1 MTMHRSRAL
10 VMAFVALT
18 MLVVPS
24 SGASAAETERT
35 VEFTGGGWGHGRG
48 MSQYGAQGYASGAAT
63 GSAWT
68 STQILDHYYG
78 GTVSGAI
85 PATGTPDPNE
95 LRVNL
100 VAMSDQTAIMKADSG
115 QLEVRA
121 ADGTLLGSAGIIR
134 IYADGDDQVVE
145 AINTWPCAGEG
156 APTSV
161 TEFFRGP
168 SARVETRLVGGDAG
182 RSGLISTCRP
192 DGSVRWYPGRIDVY
206 NVGDSSRSVNVI
218 AVDDYLRGV
227 VPNESIPSWTAA
239 ALEAQAVAARSY
251 VMAGDPRWVA
261 NGITF
266 ADTCDTTRCQVFNGW
281 YSTTSAQS
289 GGAETWPTTDAAI
302 ATTTGLVRLFGDG
315 TVARTEFHST
325 SGGHTAGGDFPAV
338 EDLGDSISPLHTWSV
353 TLPTASVEASFGLGQ
368 LDRIEILTT
377 DGNGADGGRVLTA
390 RLHFDNG
397 VADRTGDQIRTLFGL
412 RSNWFRPGVVV
423 GSIDQQNRAFVARTA
438 DVFGQSDVDVAAE
451 LAQLDAAGREAV
463 TLEWALADGF
473 VGTRLDVLYQNV
485 FERPADDGGRTYWQ
499 GVIADGLT
507 FNQVGTWFYSSE
519 EYFNSA
525 GRDDRRFIEA
535 MYDDILGRPADDAGV
550 TYWLE
555 QRSAGA
561 GRDDIAFAFYESIE
575 SRRDR
580 ATDAAQ
586 LTLGRAP
593 SASERD
599 TWAGRIATDGDLRV
613 IAWLAA
619 SEEAFAL
626 AQSTHG

>member
-1 MTMHRSRAL
+1 MTMLRSRAL
-10 VMAFVALT
+10 VMALVVMTA
-18 MLVVPS
+18 LVVPTS
-24 SGASAAETERT
+24 AASADETERT
-35 VEFTGGGWGHGRG
+35 VEFTGRGWGHGRG

-68 STQILDHYYG
+68 STRILDHYYG
-78 GTVSGAI
+78 GTVNGAI
-85 PATGTPDPNE
+85 PATGTPAPNE

-100 VAMSDQTAIMKADSG
+100 VAMSGQAAVLRADTG
-115 QLEVRA
+115 VIEVRA
-121 ADGTLLGSAGIIR
+121 SDGTVLGSADIIR
-134 IYADGDDQVVE
+134 IYADGADQVVE
-145 AINTWPCAGEG
+145 AVNACSGPS
-156 APTSV
+156 SV

-168 SARVETRLVGGDAG
+168 STRVEARLVGGGAG
-182 RSGLISTCRP
+182 NDGRDGLISTCSADNNRF
-192 DGSVRWYPGRIDVY
+192 WYPGRIDVY
-206 NVGDSSRSVNVI
+206 NVGGSSRSVNVV

-239 ALEAQAVAARSY
+239 ALEAQSVAARSY
-251 VMAGDPRWVA
+251 VMAGDPRWVS

-281 YSTTSAQS
+281 FSSS
-289 GGAETWPTTDAAI
+289 GVETHPSTDAAI
-302 ATTTGLVRLFGDG
+302 AATSGIVRLFGDN

-338 EDLGDSISPLHTWSV
+338 EDLGDSISPLHTWTTTV
-353 TLPTASVEASFGLGQ
+353 PTASVEASFGLGQ
-368 LDRIEILTT
+368 LDRIEVLTT

-390 RLHFDNG
+390 RLHFENG
-397 VADRTGDQIRTLFGL
+397 VADRTGEQIRTLFGL
-412 RSNWFRPGVVV
+412 RSNWFRPGVVI
-423 GSIDQQNRAFVARTA
+423 GSEDEQNRAFVARAA
-438 DVFGQSDVDVAAE
+438 DVFGQTGVDVAAE
-451 LAQLDAAGREAV
+451 LAQLDSSGREAV

-485 FERPADDGGRTYWQ
+485 FDRPADDGGRVYWQ
-499 GVIADGLT
+499 GVIAEGLT

-550 TYWLE
+550 TYWLG
-555 QRSAGA
+555 QRAAGA
-561 GRDDIAFAFYESIE
+561 GRDDLAFAFYESIE

-580 ATDAAQ
+580 ATAAAQ
-586 LTLGRAP
+586 LTLDRRPTA
-593 SASERD
+593 AELD
-599 TWAGRIATDGDLRV
+599 TWAGRIATDGDLRF

-619 SEEAFAL
+619 SDEAFAL